1 MSAESRHLETQ
12 QSRSFSVADLTDHV
26 FEKPS
31 RFRRLSPVTIAN
43 VEILKRRQIFGDVA
57 ARRLK
62 ISGYRDSIAVVL
74 DVEEDRQLERRSD
87 RQRGPEAVGGH
98 RCFASEHYRHG
109 AVV

>member
-1 MSAESRHLETQ
+1 MSAEAGNPETQ
-12 QSRSFSVADLTDHV
+12 QSRSFSVAHVTDHV

-31 RFRRLSPVTIAN
+31 RFRGLSPIAVAN

-62 ISGYRDSIAVVL
+62 ISGDRDSIAIVL

-87 RQRGPEAVGGH
+87 RQRGPEAVGGD
-98 RCFASEHYRHG
+98 RCFAAQHYR
-109 AVV
+109 